1 MNLPLFPLNL
11 VAFPGERLNL
21 HIFEPRYR
29 QLVGECLET
38 GSTFGIPPFLD
49 GKLSTHGTEIRIT
62 ELSHRYEDGR
72 LDIKTVGVRVFVLEK
87 FLNPIP
93 GKLYSGGEVT
103 WLDDEPCDEVLPGLL
118 ERLKRLFGLLQLP
131 LPMEPDGGSIS
142 FRVGH
147 KVGLSTD
154 EEYALLQLPRETD
167 RQAFLIQHL
176 ERVLPIVAELERSK
190 ERIRQNG
197 HFKNLDPLSF

>member
-11 VAFPGERLNL
+11 VAFPGEKLNL

-29 QLVGECLET
+29 QLINECLET
-38 GSTFGIPPFLD
+38 GGTFGVPPFLD

-62 ELSHRYEDGR
+62 ELSQRYEDGR
-72 LDIKTVGVRVFVLEK
+72 LDIKSVGVRVFILDK
-87 FLNPIP
+87 FINPIP
-93 GKLYSGGEVT
+93 GKLYSGGEIT
-103 WLDDEPCDEVLPGLL
+103 WLENEPYEEVMPGLM

-131 LPMEPDGGSIS
+131 LPIEPDGGCIS

-154 EEYALLQLPRETD
+154 EEYALLQITRETD

-190 ERIRQNG
+190 DRIRQNG
-197 HFKNLDPLSF
+197 HFKNLDPLTF